1 MGHQS
6 SKPRRQHNRK
16 LSRTHS
22 DSTERPPPY
31 TETPEEPWTTANQTP
46 SKPPARTPSL
56 TVERDE
62 EILELHQRLEIR
74 GKAVENLWKGN
85 NKLQAELERLREYST
100 PDSEKTYPMSP
111 YDNFIDYRDLANQH
125 RQKIHQLHQ
134 QSRMER
140 EAKDA
145 KIVELEKQVRDLEEY
160 IGKKESDLLYY
171 QGRCTK
177 VWEEATIADAQLG
190 RMSQKV
196 MRLEVE
202 AHASKRVLKSQDDH
216 VELLERELKMA
227 RLANTQHTA
236 LSRGVPVQDGRTK
249 WVLDSQQ
256 DEISVTVSRVPSK
269 LDSVVDYLI
278 ESIAETKKKLREL
291 ETARNRHGR
300 DPTMQGQNLGDLV
313 KLINAQHQRAVMP
326 PERARKHPSLL
337 MNHRA
342 IMAPNT
348 PIPFSEPPYLS
359 GLPSPYY
366 SASHLEW
373 QKKCRAFITEHL
385 TQHAME
391 WETAETVPEHV
402 FHDFSKANMLLP
414 SLPAPL
420 PVERLKSLGIHDI
433 LGLPVEDFDY
443 FHNAIY
449 TDEMLKSGLA
459 GPSGSLT
466 TGMAFGVPPIF
477 KFGSKELQDR
487 FLPDLLTGKKRAC
500 IAITEPDAGS
510 DVANIQATAV
520 KSKDGKTY
528 TINGTKKWITN
539 GIWSEISAGTT
550 YIELDDVV
558 VPAENLIGEEGMG
571 MKYIMTNFNHERLT
585 IAIGC
590 ARQARV
596 ALSAAFEYCL
606 KREAFGKSLM
616 DQPVVRHRL
625 AKCGA
630 QLEAQWSWTESF
642 VYAMIKLPKKDA
654 DVELGGLTAAAKA
667 QAGVVLMECAQCAV
681 LLFGGNGFTRSGKG
695 EIAEKMWR
703 EVPGNRIPGGSE
715 DVLFD
720 LSIRQLVKNYQN
732 KTKMLERP
740 RGSSKL

>member
-1 MGHQS
+1 M
-6 SKPRRQHNRK
+6 
-16 LSRTHS
+16 
-22 DSTERPPPY
+22 
-31 TETPEEPWTTANQTP
+31 AQT
-46 SKPPARTPSL
+46 
-56 TVERDE
+56 
-62 EILELHQRLEIR
+62 
-74 GKAVENLWKGN
+74 
-85 NKLQAELERLREYST
+85 
-100 PDSEKTYPMSP
+100 
-111 YDNFIDYRDLANQH
+111 
-125 RQKIHQLHQ
+125 
-134 QSRMER
+134 
-140 EAKDA
+140 
-145 KIVELEKQVRDLEEY
+145 
-160 IGKKESDLLYY
+160 
-171 QGRCTK
+171 
-177 VWEEATIADAQLG
+177 
-190 RMSQKV
+190 
-196 MRLEVE
+196 
-202 AHASKRVLKSQDDH
+202 
-216 VELLERELKMA
+216 
-227 RLANTQHTA
+227 
-236 LSRGVPVQDGRTK
+236 
-249 WVLDSQQ
+249 
-256 DEISVTVSRVPSK
+256 
-269 LDSVVDYLI
+269 
-278 ESIAETKKKLREL
+278 
-291 ETARNRHGR
+291 
-300 DPTMQGQNLGDLV
+300 
-313 KLINAQHQRAVMP
+313 
-326 PERARKHPSLL
+326 
-337 MNHRA
+337 
-342 IMAPNT
+342 T

-366 SASHLEW
+366 TASHLEW
-373 QKKCRAFITEHL
+373 QKKCRAFITKHL
-385 TQHAME
+385 TSHAME

-402 FHDFSKANMLLP
+402 WHDFCAANMLLP

-433 LGLPVEDFDY
+433 LGLPVEEFDY

-449 TDEMLKSGLA
+449 TDEMLRSGLA

-466 TGMAFGVPPIF
+466 TGMAFGVPPLY
-477 KFGSKELQDR
+477 KFGSKQLQDR
-487 FLPDLLTGKKRAC
+487 FLPDLLSGKKRAC
-500 IAITEPDAGS
+500 IAITEPGAGS
-510 DVANIQATAV
+510 DVANIETTAV

-539 GIWSEISAGTT
+539 GIWSELSCMAVRTGGSGPGGLSLMVVPLKGHKGVEMRRLKVSGQISAGTT

-630 QLEAQWSWTESF
+630 ALEAQWAWTESF
-642 VYAMIKLPKKDA
+642 VYSMIKLPKKEA

-681 LLFGGNGFTRSGKG
+681 LLFGGNGFTRSGQG